1 MTSAAH
7 WSVRG
12 RFELAPG
19 ASIGSS
25 IAGVGGSGIG
35 GSGRSCWPSSSEP
48 PGSGDGH
55 IAPRVGRSDEARH
68 HAEHRSG
75 PAALPPDRRHLHAH
89 ALEGRS
95 TSPGN
100 RPGRA
105 VHDEAVSR
113 RRHAPVRTGRFRWGG
128 AVALGYLVPA
138 LGRPVHHQRVREFHV
153 PGERGRLSLG
163 TRWRSAHVR
172 TSPRGMR
179 GPASPVQLGA
189 GEHNLDGPWL
199 SASGLP

>member
-1 MTSAAH
+1 MSD
-7 WSVRG
+7 VRRALERAG
-12 RFELAPG
+12 GASSSPRG

-48 PGSGDGH
+48 PGSGGRSYRSAGLGDQTRPATTPSIGPGPQLYPQ
-55 IAPRVGRSDEARH
+55 IAGTYTLTLSKDDPRVQEIGLAGRYTMRLFPDGVMLLSV
-68 HAEHRSG
+68 
-75 PAALPPDRRHLHAH
+75 PAGFA
-89 ALEGRS
+89 G
-95 TSPGN
+95 
-100 RPGRA
+100 
-105 VHDEAVSR
+105 
-113 RRHAPVRTGRFRWGG
+113 GG

-189 GEHNLDGPWL
+189 WRAQP
-199 SASGLP
+199 